1 MKPSVLYFYHHRVA
15 MTKENESDSLIAI
28 QLSNME
34 ASEFL
39 SVASMKCL
47 YESVFLCAEN
57 HGIPIHLLDIPPPPV
72 IQTTISETVWKPCL
86 APGPLAIT
94 CTDVIQAHCSPYT

>member
-1 MKPSVLYFYHHRVA
+1 MKPSVLHSHHPRVA
-15 MTKENESDSLIAI
+15 KTKENESDSLIAV

-39 SVASMKCL
+39 SVTSMKCL

-57 HGIPIHLLDIPPPPV
+57 RGIPIHLLDTHPPPPA
-72 IQTTISETVWKPCL
+72 IQTTISETVWKSCL
-86 APGPLAIT
+86 APGPLVIKRA
-94 CTDVIQAHCSPYT
+94 DVIQTHCGP